1 MPTSPFASLSISHQ
15 FFQTHTARIAAL
27 FLFQIPQNPV
37 PPRHAQSETR
47 LGNLDQENPKN
58 QLPYDEEN
66 HERFVP
72 RNRIS
77 CNDGPRS
84 LPNVFLDAPVHRR
97 YSILWRRDTR
107 KVILP
112 SQPCLHM
119 ATFSRGVSARWDPGA
134 GMFLVTG
141 TKVLGD
147 ALFAAVVSV
156 SQPSLSSDSQGI
168 SRTRCPRS
176 SSSMGVT
183 PSGTDLAIIS
193 PRSFMLIA
201 FVSCKPEPG
210 ELRVFKSSIGPPS
223 CHNNAR
229 KKLWQSE
236 DPPTTCPRE
245 LIPRPRL
252 HGSPDTVPRSK
263 ILPC

>member
-112 SQPCLHM
+112 SQPCPPYGHVLSWSQRTLGSWCWHV
-119 ATFSRGVSARWDPGA
+119 SGYGYKGVG
-134 GMFLVTG
+134 
-141 TKVLGD
+141 
-147 ALFAAVVSV
+147 
-156 SQPSLSSDSQGI
+156 
-168 SRTRCPRS
+168 RCPICGCRV
-176 SSSMGVT
+176 G
-183 PSGTDLAIIS
+183 LAAFIIVGFARDQQNKVS
-193 PRSFMLIA
+193 KV
-201 FVSCKPEPG
+201 FVVDGS
-210 ELRVFKSSIGPPS
+210 
-223 CHNNAR
+223 NAEWDGFGNYLSTIIYVDCVR
-229 KKLWQSE
+229 QLQAGA
-236 DPPTTCPRE
+236 R
-245 LIPRPRL
+245 
-252 HGSPDTVPRSK
+252 
-263 ILPC
+263 